1 MARPAYR
8 QAYETAKL
16 DLLKQLRK
24 RDEIDQRIHKLR
36 QMVKALGE
44 LCGAAPDEIDK
55 LLLVEGFALNPAM
68 GFTHAIRRLFRIHQ
82 KALSP
87 VEIRDDLLKIGI
99 GKEQVNLLSSIH
111 TVLRRMVEAGEIEKT
126 EDSRFLACIAAKG
139 A

>member
-1 MARPAYR
+1 MARPAYS
-8 QAYETAKL
+8 QAYEAAKL
-16 DLLKQLRK
+16 DLLKLLQK
-24 RDEIDQRIHKLR
+24 RDQIDRQIHKLR
-36 QMVKALGE
+36 QTVKALGE
-44 LCGAAPDEIDK
+44 LCGAAPEEIDK
-55 LLLVEGFALNPAM
+55 LLLIEGFALNPTM

-126 EDSRFLACIAAKG
+126 EDSQFQAAPKG